1 MIVFIHI
8 PFWLWLNVIFNWNN
22 YFVAINHC
30 FKSAEVLFSHYVIFI
45 LYKFLSLIIHIFFE
59 FIAHRRVSNAFKKF
73 DSFNC
78 GQRPDQTWPKR
89 QIRSGLVRLAKGLF
103 KTFKHTF
110 GERTFLWICTLGDLF
125 DELFSM
131 NNTGKVTWLV

>member
-8 PFWLWLNVIFNWNN
+8 PFWLLLNVIFNWNN

-73 DSFNC
+73 DSFFSFQIFQPSKFFLEILIILLQFFQISYTTRLINC
-78 GQRPDQTWPKR
+78 
-89 QIRSGLVRLAKGLF
+89 
-103 KTFKHTF
+103 TFSVP
-110 GERTFLWICTLGDLF
+110 LTL
-125 DELFSM
+125 
-131 NNTGKVTWLV
+131 